1 MDVCQPAEDV
11 DPDSDSLGHRK
22 GAGLETILER
32 RSVDQLHDVEVE
44 SLALP
49 GAIDDDDVGM
59 TDARERL
66 RLAVEG
72 LGALR
77 RRPLESQHL
86 DGHVAIE
93 RHFMGEVDGPHPPHA
108 ELAFHSVVGSHG
120 ALQSLHQE
128 IGVYVAST

>member
-1 MDVCQPAEDV
+1 M
-11 DPDSDSLGHRK
+11 
-22 GAGLETILER
+22 
-32 RSVDQLHDVEVE
+32 E

-49 GAIDDDDVGM
+49 GAIDDDHVGM
-59 TDARERL
+59 TDTGERL
-66 RLAVEG
+66 RLAVER

-77 RRPLESQHL
+77 RRQLQSQYL
-86 DGHVAIE
+86 DGDVAVE
-93 RHFMGEVDGPHPPHA
+93 RHLVGEVDGPHPPNA